1 MANKYLRKTLTPDAA
16 TETTLYTVPAAN
28 TAVLSSL
35 RITNANSSST
45 LLDVTAYPGG
55 GATAYSLLSNH
66 FLPVNMTMDA
76 FSGVPCVLEA
86 GDELKVESSQADVDF
101 YLSYLEMDRT

>member
-1 MANKYLRKTLTPDAA
+1 MANKYLRKYATPDAA

-35 RITNANSSST
+35 RITNANSAST
-45 LLDVTAYPGG
+45 LLDVTVYPEG
-55 GATAYSLLSNH
+55 GATAISLLDNH

-76 FSGVPCVLEA
+76 LSGVPCVLEV
-86 GDELKVESSQADVDF
+86 GDVLKIRSSEADVDF